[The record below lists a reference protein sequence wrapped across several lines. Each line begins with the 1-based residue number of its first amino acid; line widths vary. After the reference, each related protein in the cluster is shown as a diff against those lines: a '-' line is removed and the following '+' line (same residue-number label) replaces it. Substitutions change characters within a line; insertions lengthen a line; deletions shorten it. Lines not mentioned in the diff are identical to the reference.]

1 MEIRN
6 FDMAGIEVRTATEAD
21 QSNRAS
27 GYAAIFNSASHDLGG
42 FREFIAPGAFSR
54 SLADASSG
62 ALNIF
67 ALWSHDNSQP
77 LGSTQTG
84 KLSLSEDER
93 GLAFD
98 LDTKRFT
105 PAQLDALADNELRMS
120 FGFIVRAD
128 EWRKEDDGQIT
139 RTLMDVELLEVSFV
153 INPAYPDTSAAKR
166 SLEAWRT
173 LQVEEQP
180 VVDLSSKIASMTV
193 RALQASLGARGKL

>member
-6 FDMAGIEVRTATEAD
+6 FDMADVEVRATTEAD

-27 GYAAIFNSASHDLGG
+27 GYAAVFNSASHDLGG
-42 FREFIAPGAFSR
+42 FREFIAPGAFAR
-54 SLADASSG
+54 SLNDASTG

-139 RTLMDVELLEVSFV
+139 RTLADVELLEVSFV

-166 SLEAWRT
+166 SMEAWRSS
-173 LQVEEQP
+173 QDDEQP
-180 VVDLSSKIASMTV
+180 IIYLNSKIAAMTI
-193 RALQASLGARGKL
+193 RALEASLGARGKL